1 MQGTSRLLH
10 QLPYFL
16 PPILVGES
24 LAFLRVTS
32 KSSMIGTT
40 SPVYGVVQWAT
51 KRNEFVNS
59 KEGALI
65 SLPVSGKMN
74 VSCSYIYQAKH
85 KAMRH
90 KLSRRKR
97 VDGVKLF
104 VLHCEFV
111 NYALSFIS
119 IKHHHLLEWRHVV
132 VPFVIISLHKSISV
146 FAPPEM
152 GVEAYFAFA
161 FRAASGIQ
169 AR

>member
-1 MQGTSRLLH
+1 
-10 QLPYFL
+10 
-16 PPILVGES
+16 
-24 LAFLRVTS
+24 
-32 KSSMIGTT
+32 MIGTT

-65 SLPVSGKMN
+65 LLPVSGIMN

-97 VDGVKLF
+97 VDGVKIF

-119 IKHHHLLEWRHVV
+119 IKHVLLEWRHVV
-132 VPFVIISLHKSISV
+132 VPFVIVSLDQSTSV
-146 FAPPEM
+146 SMLSNTEYRDLLCLCLSSCQWYP
-152 GVEAYFAFA
+152 
-161 FRAASGIQ
+161 S
-169 AR
+169 